1 MLNQRQRG
9 SVPIE
14 STFAIILILT
24 LVLGAIEVAFAL
36 YGRNVVLA
44 SAHEAARA
52 GVEVGRTPEEA
63 AAIAEDSVRRSA
75 NGLMDSLDVDV
86 AFAETAAREVVH
98 VRVRGELRPFGPVP
112 LPISIDTVAT
122 ASREVQVE

>member
-1 MLNQRQRG
+1 MLTRRERG

-14 STFAIILILT
+14 STFAIILVLA
-24 LVLGAIEVAFAL
+24 LVLGAVEVAFAL

-63 AAIAEDSVRRSA
+63 GAIAEDSARRSA
-75 NGLMDSLDVDV
+75 GGLMDDLDVDV
-86 AFAETAAREVVH
+86 AFVDTPGRDVVR
-98 VRVRGELRPFGPVP
+98 VRVRGKLKPLGPVP

-122 ASREVQVE
+122 AAREVEIE